1 MNALEALFMAA
12 IVTIVYLCTLGEKI
26 IQVDFSGLMPRNRK
40 RAKHRRLMK
49 ERGAPLQ
56 GMQLQKEI
64 KESFEKVLIPLA
76 KSEKQL
82 LPARMDMNF
91 RKKIERQIDSLRQ
104 KHLFRE
110 IRVTDVV
117 PLPRNDFHRWNDDG
131 REWREVVLQ
140 CSALERM
147 VSTADGSPIHEVY
160 RKNAYLKILQSRHIR
175 NADRTGK
182 KEKYYAESTIINCPS
197 CGAQVE
203 LTSQQTVCPYCGGVI
218 QSDFYD
224 WQTEVFE
231 LYEQIGDNMQR
242 FLWLLLSGAVLFIC
256 LFLCLWLIPNT
267 LISLSAGV
275 GVAVLVLIAVIVV
288 STCQANR
295 KEKLEGQIVRYSEN
309 YLRSCINEA
318 LYQEADNADLM
329 DYSVGTIVLKEVVNT
344 EETTTITVQVSIS
357 ETYLPDGEKPYTKK
371 YKKTLTL
378 QRARYPR
385 RRKGDGKLFIEKEC
399 PSCGANF
406 VPDAHHCCSFCGYG
420 LQVVNSKWI
429 VQKVGE

>member
-1 MNALEALFMAA
+1 MNAREAMFMAA
-12 IVTIVYLCTLGEKI
+12 IVTIAYLYSLGEKI
-26 IQVDFSGLMPRNRK
+26 IKVDLTGLLPKNRK
-40 RAKHRRLMK
+40 SAKRRRLMK
-49 ERGAPLQ
+49 ERGTPLQ
-56 GMQLQKEI
+56 GVPLPKEI
-64 KESFEKVLIPLA
+64 RTSFEKVLIPLA
-76 KSEKQL
+76 KGEKRL
-82 LPARMDMNF
+82 LPSRMDRNF
-91 RKKIERQIDSLRQ
+91 RKQIERQIDSLGRQ
-104 KHLFRE
+104 GLCRE

-117 PLPRNDFHRWNDDG
+117 PLPQNGFRRWSDDG
-131 REWREVVLQ
+131 REWRESVLR
-140 CSALERM
+140 CSALERL
-147 VSTADGSPIHEVY
+147 VSAADGKPACEIY
-160 RKNAYLKILQSRHIR
+160 RKNACMRILQSRHIR
-175 NADRTGK
+175 NSDRTGK
-182 KEKYYAESTIINCPS
+182 KERYYDETTIINCPS

-203 LTSQQTVCPYCGGVI
+203 LTGQQTVCPYCGSVI

-224 WQTEVFE
+224 WQTEAFE
-231 LYEQIGDNMQR
+231 LYEQIGENMQR
-242 FLWLLLSGAVLFIC
+242 FLWLLLSGAVLFIS

-275 GVAVLVLIAVIVV
+275 GAAVLVLIAVIVV

-295 KEKLEGQIVRYSEN
+295 KEKREGQIVRYSEN

-318 LYQEADNADLM
+318 LYQESDDAGRM

-344 EETTTITVQVSIS
+344 EETTTIKVQVSIS

-385 RRKGDGKLFIEKEC
+385 RRKGEGRLFIEKEC

-406 VPDAHHCCSFCGYG
+406 VPDANHCCSFCGYG
-420 LQVVNSKWI
+420 LQVVNSKWT